1 MKKYNVMIEETVWE
15 TFEVEAD
22 TQEEAK
28 EIAAQKYRDAEF
40 VLEPGNLCATR
51 MHIVDEH
58 NCTVADDDWEE
69 I

>member
-1 MKKYNVMIEETVWE
+1 MKKYNVMIEETVWQ

-40 VLEPGNLCATR
+40 VLEPGNLGSTY
-51 MHIVDEH
+51 MHIVDER
-58 NCTVADDDWEE
+58 NYPVADDDWEE

>member
-1 MKKYNVMIEETVWE
+1 MKKYNVMIEETVWQ

-28 EIAAQKYRDAEF
+28 DIAAQKYRDAEF
-40 VLEPGNLCATR
+40 VLEPGNISIAQ
-51 MHIVDEH
+51 MHVVDERNH
-58 NCTVADDDWEE
+58 PVDDDDWEE

>member
-28 EIAAQKYRDAEF
+28 EIAAQKYYDAEF
-40 VLEPGNLCATR
+40 VLEPGNLGTAR

-58 NCTVADDDWEE
+58 NCIVADDDWEE

>member
-1 MKKYNVMIEETVWE
+1 MKKYNVMIEETVWQ

-28 EIAAQKYRDAEF
+28 EIAAQKYREAEF
-40 VLEPGNLCATR
+40 VLEPGNLGATY